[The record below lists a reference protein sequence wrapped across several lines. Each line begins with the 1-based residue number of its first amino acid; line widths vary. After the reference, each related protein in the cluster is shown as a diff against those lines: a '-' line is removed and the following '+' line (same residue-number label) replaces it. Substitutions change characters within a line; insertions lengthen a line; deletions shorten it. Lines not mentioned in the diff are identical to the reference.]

1 MSSPGAEPGG
11 TQAPHPTT
19 DESKAA
25 GRPPVLLQVRPKRI
39 TIYASIAAAIVV
51 GSMVIV
57 GLLLRDTNEGVEFRT
72 SDQIG
77 LIGVGLILGGVI
89 MTAARP
95 RLRVDRTGL
104 WIRNVFGESF
114 TPWQLVTRVAY
125 PQGAPWAQLMMPDD
139 EVKPVMAIQ
148 AMDRGRAVQALEE
161 VRALQAT
168 YAPPPPRPPAP
179 RTPEQDPPR
188 PLGRLEI
195 IDREKAAA
203 RDRDRAAKAAKQ
215 ARKAGGRPPAP

>member
-1 MSSPGAEPGG
+1 MTGQSEDGG
-11 TQAPHPTT
+11 RA
-19 DESKAA
+19 
-25 GRPPVLLQVRPKRI
+25 PVLLQVRPKRI
-39 TIYASIAAAIVV
+39 TIFASIAATLVV
-51 GSMVIV
+51 GSMVVI
-57 GLLLRDTNEGVEFRT
+57 GLLLRDTNEGVAFRT

-95 RLRVDRTGL
+95 RLRVDRNGL
-104 WIRNVFGESF
+104 WVRNMFGESF

-125 PQGAPWAQLMMPDD
+125 PQGANWAQLQMPDD

-148 AMDRGRAVQALEE
+148 AMDRGRAVKALED

-168 YAPPPPRPPAP
+168 YAPPPLPPPAP
-179 RTPEQDPPR
+179 RTPDQDPPR

-195 IDREKAAA
+195 IDRQKAAA
-203 RDRDRAAKAAKQ
+203 RDRDRAAKQLKQ
-215 ARKAGGRPPAP
+215 ARKAGGGVPPG